1 VWLHRH
7 STCDIQIQSKFI
19 SRQHAVIKRNE
30 NEQYVLH
37 HLSSTNPSVV
47 NGEPITSGDRV
58 LRDKDV
64 LIFADKTFYFRAPRK
79 CLVLSP
85 YNDAVS
91 GDPR

>member
-1 VWLHRH
+1 M
-7 STCDIQIQSKFI
+7 
-19 SRQHAVIKRNE
+19 
-30 NEQYVLH
+30 LH

-64 LIFADKTFYFRAPRK
+64 LIFADKTFYFRASRK